1 MEPRTKKI
9 VIAGGTGFLGNILV
23 KHYQN
28 ADTEIVVLTRN
39 AKPAHDN
46 VRYVQW
52 DAKTLGNWIKELE
65 HSDVIINLV
74 GKSVNCRYTEKNK
87 REIISSRVDAT
98 KVIGQ
103 AINACL
109 FPPRVW
115 VNAGSAAIFGDSG
128 EEIKAEGSS
137 LGDGFSPEVCKQWEK
152 AFHEAHTP
160 HTRKVFLRIGL
171 VLQKGEGLIKP
182 FMNMV
187 KFGLGG
193 KFGTGEQYISWI
205 HETDFVNVVQWAI
218 SNHGIEGILHCS
230 SPFPV
235 KNKEFMQAILRATNV
250 HFALPNPALL
260 IQLGAVFIGTE
271 ADLVL
276 QGRRVVSSILEENKF
291 VFKHPHIQGA
301 MDYLLC

>member
-1 MEPRTKKI
+1 MKLETKKI
-9 VIAGGTGFLGNILV
+9 VIAGGTGFLGNILI

-46 VRYVQW
+46 VRYVSW
-52 DAKTLGNWIKELE
+52 DAKTVGNWFKELE

-87 REIISSRVDAT
+87 REIIASRVDAT
-98 KVIGQ
+98 TVIGQ

-109 FPPRVW
+109 FPPKVW
-115 VNAGSAAIFGDSG
+115 VNAGSAAIFGNSG
-128 EEIKAEGSS
+128 DELKHEYSS
-137 LGDGFSPEVCKQWEK
+137 IGDGFSPEVCKRWEK
-152 AFHEAHTP
+152 AFQEAHTP
-160 HTRKVFLRIGL
+160 QTRKVFLRIGL

-182 FMNMV
+182 FVNMV

-193 KFGTGEQYISWI
+193 KFGSGEQYISWI
-205 HETDFVNVVQWAI
+205 HEEDFLNVVQWAV
-218 SNHGIEGILHCS
+218 SNHSIEGILHCS

-235 KNKEFMQAILRATNV
+235 KNKVFLNTISQKMNAWL
-250 HFALPNPALL
+250 ALPNPAFLVRF
-260 IQLGAVFIGTE
+260 GAIFIGTE

-276 QGRRVVSSILEENKF
+276 QGRRVISRILEERKF
-291 VFKHPHIQGA
+291 EFKYPTIDQA
-301 MDYLLC
+301 IANII